1 MRRARAIRVALLLVA
16 LAGAGCAAA
25 PPPTPALSPLRAAEA
40 KRTVG
45 GAATQKPILACAQPP
60 APLRD
65 IIARKFYTDAA
76 NSLPDPAIIA
86 ANRDSLKPLN
96 DFSAQVQ
103 KLAENALLTGNPTPA
118 RCAVTWLAAWAKGD
132 AMLGRME
139 EAAQAG
145 YERKWQVVALAL
157 PYLMIRD
164 IPTVC
169 PSDNADCMA
178 INRWFATL
186 AAAVKPPYEDA
197 RRSRPNNTS
206 ARNNH
211 QNWAG
216 AAVMLAA
223 IAANDRAL
231 FDWAAQRFRYGLAEI
246 QDDGTLPLEVARGQR
261 AAHYHSF
268 ALAPLLIMAEE
279 LRANGITLTA
289 ADRDRLK
296 RLADRV
302 RLDLADPGFMAAK
315 AGVAQE
321 SSLLANGKIG
331 SDRLIWAEAWYD
343 LSRDPAVVPLL
354 APNRPLSVRSFGG
367 NWTLFFGAALP

>member
-145 YERKWQVVALAL
+145 YERKW
-157 PYLMIRD
+157 
-164 IPTVC
+164 
-169 PSDNADCMA
+169 
-178 INRWFATL
+178 
-186 AAAVKPPYEDA
+186 
-197 RRSRPNNTS
+197 
-206 ARNNH
+206 
-211 QNWAG
+211 
-216 AAVMLAA
+216 
-223 IAANDRAL
+223 
-231 FDWAAQRFRYGLAEI
+231 
-246 QDDGTLPLEVARGQR
+246 
-261 AAHYHSF
+261 
-268 ALAPLLIMAEE
+268 
-279 LRANGITLTA
+279 
-289 ADRDRLK
+289 
-296 RLADRV
+296 
-302 RLDLADPGFMAAK
+302 
-315 AGVAQE
+315 
-321 SSLLANGKIG
+321 
-331 SDRLIWAEAWYD
+331 
-343 LSRDPAVVPLL
+343 
-354 APNRPLSVRSFGG
+354 
-367 NWTLFFGAALP
+367 